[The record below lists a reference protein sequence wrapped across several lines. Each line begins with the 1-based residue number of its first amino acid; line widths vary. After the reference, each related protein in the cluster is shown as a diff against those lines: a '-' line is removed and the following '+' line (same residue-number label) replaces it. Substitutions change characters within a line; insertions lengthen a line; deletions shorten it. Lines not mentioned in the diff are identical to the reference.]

1 MPDPVAPPR
10 NAAMAVAA
18 TALKA
23 QQSRMRV
30 IAENIANAESTAQV
44 AGGQPYRR
52 QVPVFQ
58 AREVDGSTLPHHLLA
73 GPGAALL
80 RRHVQHLH
88 EHRPRGLPRVLQA
101 LRRFRLLEEGEQA
114 PDLAQAL
121 GPVVG
126 IRPHAAGHALRR
138 AEQVAEHG
146 NGPAPRRAEV
156 APGVLEEGG
165 RAPGLQNP
173 VEQPVNPGARVHAG
187 AHALELAGFLQL
199 RDEVAQVAI
208 GHRGILANA

>member
-58 AREVDGSTLPHHLLA
+58 AREVDGAT
-73 GPGAALL
+73 GVAL
-80 RRHVQHLH
+80 
-88 EHRPRGLPRVLQA
+88 
-101 LRRFRLLEEGEQA
+101 
-114 PDLAQAL
+114 
-121 GPVVG
+121 
-126 IRPHAAGHALRR
+126 
-138 AEQVAEHG
+138 
-146 NGPAPRRAEV
+146 AEV
-156 APGVLEEGG
+156 RPDQRDFRKEYDPAHPAADADGYVLRPNVDTLVEAMDMREAQ
-165 RAPGLQNP
+165 RAYEANLN
-173 VEQPVNPGARVHAG
+173 VIETARSMDTRT
-187 AHALELAGFLQL
+187 L
-199 RDEVAQVAI
+199 D
-208 GHRGILANA
+208 ILKR

>member
-58 AREVDGSTLPHHLLA
+58 AREVDGATGVALA
-73 GPGAALL
+73 EVRDDPSD
-80 RRHVQHLH
+80 
-88 EHRPRGLPRVLQA
+88 
-101 LRRFRLLEEGEQA
+101 FRLEYDPQ
-114 PDLAQAL
+114 
-121 GPVVG
+121 
-126 IRPHAAGHALRR
+126 H
-138 AEQVAEHG
+138 
-146 NGPAPRRAEV
+146 PA
-156 APGVLEEGG
+156 
-165 RAPGLQNP
+165 
-173 VEQPVNPGARVHAG
+173 
-187 AHALELAGFLQL
+187 
-199 RDEVAQVAI
+199 
-208 GHRGILANA
+208 ANAEGYVLRPNVNTLIESMDMREAQRAYEANLNVIETARSMDSRTLDIIKR